1 MIPVMIW
8 LFLNGKIASVV
19 IIIIGMAIM
28 TVIRRFIE
36 PPILGKSMHIHP
48 LLTLIAMAAG
58 VYIWGAIGFLL
69 GPALAIIILQIIK
82 VFEIDKKVGEYLS
95 GVFERFFAS
104 KDEEKESGKKKKGGK
119 EAAVATE
126 KNTEG

>member
-1 MIPVMIW
+1 M
-8 LFLNGKIASVV
+8 
-19 IIIIGMAIM
+19 
-28 TVIRRFIE
+28 RQQ
-36 PPILGKSMHIHP
+36 
-48 LLTLIAMAAG
+48 
-58 VYIWGAIGFLL
+58 
-69 GPALAIIILQIIK
+69 ILQIIK